1 MRINSMGG
9 SENFC
14 QGGGGGGAEN
24 SMDPIFVVVV
34 FLVPNIFYNLQEG
47 SNGFITE
54 KTLFFQDFR
63 GGPTFSRGGSSL
75 FQGGGEFQM
84 LISTGPHHI
93 IEPVIF
99 QGGLDPHVYTPVSAH
114 EPVIFQ
120 GGGGLDTLSPLWIR
134 TWTERQ

>member
-1 MRINSMGG
+1 MKMEIQKKIWTSRYEKRGVNCGFCAYMRINSMGG

-75 FQGGGEFQM
+75 FQGGGGVPNAYF
-84 LISTGPHHI
+84 
-93 IEPVIF
+93 
-99 QGGLDPHVYTPVSAH
+99 YRTPPYH
-114 EPVIFQ
+114 
-120 GGGGLDTLSPLWIR
+120 
-134 TWTERQ
+134 